1 MIFDLTYQDGYNWE
15 KVKPD
20 AEESVKAYLLELT
33 KEWEDTDMIVVR
45 ISQIERRIL
54 DLEGVLDI
62 ANTRINSQD
71 ANLQL
76 ESSQI
81 PQLGVIADAGG

>member
-1 MIFDLTYQDGYNWE
+1 
-15 KVKPD
+15 
-20 AEESVKAYLLELT
+20 
-33 KEWEDTDMIVVR
+33 MIVVR